1 MDLFKIILIVIIFI
15 NVICIFLFFYG
26 KNFIRKSSN
35 DIKFLDSEKMNLLKE
50 INNLTNKINEYNDNF
65 ESTKQES
72 INSLKELEQIKN
84 SVIEQYKQDAYE
96 KFCSENKEM
105 IEKYNNLTNEVE
117 YIESGFY
124 RDFNFKFDKS
134 PTYKSELSK
143 LDNLEKDMVKNGEA
157 LLLSDGYEK
166 GIYKLVLRA
175 FNKETDMIINS
186 VTVNNFHTKSNQIQR
201 AFDSINNNSIYV
213 NLSYDFLDLKLKK
226 LELAHEYMMK
236 LDVENEI
243 LKEEREREKE
253 NRIAEKEIQEK
264 KDKINKEIRHY
275 NNAINELEEQLTVAN
290 KAEKS
295 NLEKQLSE
303 LNSTLKQL
311 EDENIDLDFKLNNV
325 SAGYVYIISNVGSFG
340 KDIYKIGVTRRENW
354 HERIA
359 ELSSASVPF
368 RFDENIIVFSKNAFE
383 LETNLHKYFD
393 DRRVNLVNYRKE
405 FFKVTLDEVKEA
417 LKKFDVYEFDSL
429 NYETSDEYNQTLEI
443 LKDC

>member
-1 MDLFKIILIVIIFI
+1 MDLIKIILLVIVFVNVVCII
-15 NVICIFLFFYG
+15 LFFYG
-26 KNFIRKSSN
+26 KS
-35 DIKFLDSEKMNLLKE
+35 FLKKLIEDKEKINSE
-50 INNLTNKINEYNDNF
+50 INELKNKKEAIIQEYYEQSTNEFLEDYKIKLETYNKIIDETEDFDIGLKKDFDFKF
-65 ESTKQES
+65 ENSTLYKQKLADLDKEE
-72 INSLKELEQIKN
+72 KELIKN
-84 SVIEQYKQDAYE
+84 GNA
-96 KFCSENKEM
+96 
-105 IEKYNNLTNEVE
+105 
-117 YIESGFY
+117 
-124 RDFNFKFDKS
+124 
-134 PTYKSELSK
+134 
-143 LDNLEKDMVKNGEA
+143 LDLF
-157 LLLSDGYEK
+157 DGYEK
-166 GIYKLVLRA
+166 GIDKLVLRA
-175 FNKETDMIINS
+175 FNKECDKIIDS
-186 VTVNNFHTKSNQIQR
+186 VTINNLKTRSNQIQQ
-201 AFDSINNNSIYV
+201 AFDSINKNSFYV
-213 NLSYDFLDLKLKK
+213 NLSYDFLELKLQK
-226 LELAHEYMMK
+226 LELAYEYMMK

-290 KAEKS
+290 KADKP
-295 NLEKQLSE
+295 NLEKQISE
-303 LNSTLKQL
+303 LSSTLKQL
-311 EDENIDLDFKLNNV
+311 EDENIDLDYKLNNV

-429 NYETSDEYNQTLEI
+429 NYETSDEYNQTLNI
-443 LKDC
+443 LKTVR

>member
-1 MDLFKIILIVIIFI
+1 M
-15 NVICIFLFFYG
+15 
-26 KNFIRKSSN
+26 
-35 DIKFLDSEKMNLLKE
+35 
-50 INNLTNKINEYNDNF
+50 
-65 ESTKQES
+65 Q
-72 INSLKELEQIKN
+72 
-84 SVIEQYKQDAYE
+84 
-96 KFCSENKEM
+96 
-105 IEKYNNLTNEVE
+105 
-117 YIESGFY
+117 
-124 RDFNFKFDKS
+124 
-134 PTYKSELSK
+134 
-143 LDNLEKDMVKNGEA
+143 
-157 LLLSDGYEK
+157 
-166 GIYKLVLRA
+166 
-175 FNKETDMIINS
+175 
-186 VTVNNFHTKSNQIQR
+186 
-201 AFDSINNNSIYV
+201 
-213 NLSYDFLDLKLKK
+213 K
-226 LELAHEYMMK
+226 LELAYEYMMK

-253 NRIAEKEIQEK
+253 NKIAEKEIKDK

-275 NNAINELEEQLTVAN
+275 NNAINELEEQLTIAN
-290 KAEKS
+290 KEDKP

-303 LNSTLKQL
+303 LNCTLKQL
-311 EDENIDLDFKLNNV
+311 EDENVDLDYKLNNV

-405 FFKVTLDEVKEA
+405 FFKVTLDEVKDA

-429 NYETSDEYNQTLEI
+429 NYETSDEYKQTLDI